1 MPGRVAANRIR
12 RMSTVS
18 RTRSQGRMIGRIV
31 SFNQRGG
38 GKQG

>member
-1 MPGRVAANRIR
+1 MPGRVAATRIR

-18 RTRSQGRMIGRIV
+18 GVRSQGGPAMRIA
-31 SFNQRGG
+31 SINQRGG